1 MDPFIWS
8 LLNILLLIIIMA
20 VIFAYFR
27 RESNYR
33 KQLLDKMDSLIR
45 LLEGQ
50 KIND

>member
-33 KQLLDKMDSLIR
+33 KQLLDKLDRLIQ
-45 LLEGQ
+45 LLET
-50 KIND
+50 KNVND